1 MNRTIVFPEEFITK
15 INDAYTNPII
25 QTKWNEFDIASA
37 QDMINE
43 VILSLNV
50 NFPKLNIVGYRAED
64 KHKIKQEIGNKGSN
78 SMFTGYLETGDGNID
93 GLFFYI
99 PPSLDSGNDFLTR
112 QVMPSLLG
120 IYEGIATEMESMYFN
135 NRPVYIVN
143 INENSR
149 SEQRAVKISFL
160 CAELL
165 GFNYVDIF
173 KREYKDVLN
182 NISLDNTTMR
192 LPLNE
197 YSKLFENNGRN
208 ELFEVN
214 DQLKELKLL
223 SDRVASSSNP
233 SAEIYRYMLKLLPAI
248 YMAIDMGYDVNIEDF
263 DNVNLSMFEIVRTYI
278 SKI

>member
-50 NFPKLNIVGYRAED
+50 NFPKLNIVDYRAED

-143 INENSR
+143 INETSR

-165 GFNYVDIF
+165 GFNYIDIF
-173 KREYKDVLN
+173 NREYNDVLN
-182 NISLDNTTMR
+182 NISLSNTNMKIS
-192 LPLNE
+192 LND
-197 YSKLFENNGRN
+197 YGGLFEKNGVN
-208 ELFEVN
+208 ELFEVD

-223 SDRVASSSNP
+223 SGTITSSTNA
-233 SAEIYRYMLKLLPAI
+233 SAESYRYILKILPAI
-248 YMAIDMGYDVNIEDF
+248 YMAIDKGYGVNINDF
-263 DNVNLSMFEIVRTYI
+263 NNVNLSMFEIVRTYI

>member
-25 QTKWNEFDIASA
+25 QAKWNEFDIASA

-50 NFPKLNIVGYRAED
+50 NFPKLNIVDYRAED

-112 QVMPSLLG
+112 QVIPSLLG

-143 INENSR
+143 INETSR

-263 DNVNLSMFEIVRTYI
+263 DSVNLSMFEIVRTYI